1 LEQLHAAYVSRTEAL
16 RTYQATVLTLT
27 EQLTDLRTSNSAL
40 KAQLDIT
47 SKAHASLLSE
57 ITDPHGLATI
67 PANGRMTPQSED
79 GDEWSDSG
87 LGVEEDDTL
96 TVGSRRGS
104 ALGVGD
110 EIDSAAARSVSPAR
124 GLMRRGS
131 SAANWIA
138 RNSIS
143 PPNGELKNLRK
154 ENFRLREE
162 IERLE
167 GILEDCSVVLGGLGP
182 QQ

>member
-1 LEQLHAAYVSRTEAL
+1 
-16 RTYQATVLTLT
+16 
-27 EQLTDLRTSNSAL
+27 
-40 KAQLDIT
+40 
-47 SKAHASLLSE
+47 
-57 ITDPHGLATI
+57 
-67 PANGRMTPQSED
+67 MTPQSED

-96 TVGSRRGS
+96 TVGSRRAS
-104 ALGVGD
+104 SLGAGD
-110 EIDSAAARSVSPAR
+110 DMDGAAARSVSPAR

-131 SAANWIA
+131 SAANWIS
-138 RNSIS
+138 RNAASS
-143 PPNGELKNLRK
+143 QSSELKNLRK

-167 GILEDCSVVLGGLGP
+167 GILEDCSMVLGGLGP